1 MLFRAPQQ
9 DASKFL
15 FGEGWGSVTCFDQ
28 LPASEDGMP
37 TKKMHGKSS
46 LMHLWCSGFRW
57 KQDGC
62 EVVCS
67 VIFQINAGG
76 LAGQFPMGL
85 KALFCMAMFC

>member
-1 MLFRAPQQ
+1 MPWCFGG
-9 DASKFL
+9 FL
-15 FGEGWGSVTCFDQ
+15 VATNVVSSSSTGCFQVPVWRRLGLSFQTFFDQ

-67 VIFQINAGG
+67 VIFQI
-76 LAGQFPMGL
+76 
-85 KALFCMAMFC
+85 